1 VATGVGRTLIG
12 NWRRA
17 ERPVIV
23 AGALLILAL
32 AIVPP
37 LAHVLRGL
45 VQASDAFRLL
55 VSGRLWELFVRS
67 LLLSA
72 SVTVASVVVGVPLG
86 VLFARARV
94 PFRGLLV
101 AAHLSVAFLPPF
113 LPALGWFHIFG
124 RQGLLG
130 GELSAQALFSEMGAI
145 GVMTSCFAPVVSA
158 LTALGIAGVDGS
170 LEEAA
175 RLSMSRFRTA
185 ALVLVPCAAPA
196 ISLAALVVFALS
208 FSELGVPMF
217 LGVDV
222 YPTVIFARLGG
233 MDFAPGEAA
242 VFMLPLILVALV
254 LAGVERRFAGHRA
267 VAAIGGARPSE
278 RALFPFRA
286 SSCLILIVAAAVSV
300 APIAALLISAEL
312 DGTFAEILGW
322 IGNTP
327 FISLMSSAA
336 AAALMTFVAVVLGWE
351 VTRRSAA
358 GASADGLSTL
368 AFMMPSSILGVG
380 LIVAWN
386 RQGTVW
392 LYGSFVILV
401 VGFVARY
408 CAIAIRTYAA
418 VLTQVPASL
427 DEAARVTG
435 ATYIHRLGLT
445 LRMTPRGIAGTF
457 LLALSFALRDLETA
471 VLYYPAGGQ
480 PLTVRIFTLEANGP
494 PGVVA
499 ALAVLH
505 VALTL
510 AALGLGAVLLRRQSG

>member
-1 VATGVGRTLIG
+1 
-12 NWRRA
+12 
-17 ERPVIV
+17 
-23 AGALLILAL
+23 
-32 AIVPP
+32 
-37 LAHVLRGL
+37 
-45 VQASDAFRLL
+45 
-55 VSGRLWELFVRS
+55 
-67 LLLSA
+67 
-72 SVTVASVVVGVPLG
+72 
-86 VLFARARV
+86 
-94 PFRGLLV
+94 
-101 AAHLSVAFLPPF
+101 
-113 LPALGWFHIFG
+113 
-124 RQGLLG
+124 
-130 GELSAQALFSEMGAI
+130 
-145 GVMTSCFAPVVSA
+145 
-158 LTALGIAGVDGS
+158 
-170 LEEAA
+170 
-175 RLSMSRFRTA
+175 
-185 ALVLVPCAAPA
+185 
-196 ISLAALVVFALS
+196 
-208 FSELGVPMF
+208 
-217 LGVDV
+217 
-222 YPTVIFARLGG
+222 
-233 MDFAPGEAA
+233 
-242 VFMLPLILVALV
+242 
-254 LAGVERRFAGHRA
+254 
-267 VAAIGGARPSE
+267 
-278 RALFPFRA
+278 
-286 SSCLILIVAAAVSV
+286 VSV
-300 APIAALLISAEL
+300 APTAALLISAEL
-312 DGTFAEILGW
+312 GGTFAELLGW
-322 IGNTP
+322 IGNAP

-358 GASADGLSTL
+358 GALADGLSTL

-457 LLALSFALRDLETA
+457 LLALIFALRDLETA